1 MKNSRLGLKV
11 TAELRQKLEMK
22 ATELKLSISDL
33 IRLCIESYFEK
44 GSTHFNGSSTREFES
59 RSTWFNELVQEKD
72 DRVSDLKRE
81 IEEKNKQIEEFQKQ
95 QDQAQQII
103 AMQQKNIDRLT
114 EQNHL
119 LLEASQEKEA
129 KKVGFWGRLVG
140 QRA

>member
-1 MKNSRLGLKV
+1 MPNCLKV

-44 GSTHFNGSSTREFES
+44 GPTHSNGSSTRGFES

-103 AMQQKNIDRLT
+103 AMQQKI
-114 EQNHL
+114 
-119 LLEASQEKEA
+119 
-129 KKVGFWGRLVG
+129 
-140 QRA
+140 